1 MSLISFAEVMNEP
14 GIDHVFDIDIENRR
28 IKAGGREGDIIS
40 GKPVHFVVRCTGER
54 KVTFTA
60 DISILVQVPCD
71 RCLEPVE
78 IAFDD
83 SQSYQIVFDENANLV
98 LGDDDDEYGF
108 FNGYNLDVDAY
119 VNEEVVI
126 GFPMKVLCSEECKGL
141 CSVCGANL
149 NKGECGC
156 DRTVLDPRMSIIRD
170 IFRQQGSPS
179 DKEK

>member
-1 MSLISFAEVMNEP
+1 MSVISLAEVMNEP
-14 GIDHVFDIDIENRR
+14 GIDHVFDIDIETESL
-28 IKAGGREGDIIS
+28 KTGDRKCLIATK
-40 GKPVHFVVRCTGER
+40 KPVHLVIRSNGER
-54 KVTFTA
+54 KITFSA
-60 DISILVQVPCD
+60 SISIILQVPCD

-78 IAFDD
+78 VPFEDEQNFKIT
-83 SQSYQIVFDENANLV
+83 FDENGSQLI
-98 LGDDDDEYGF
+98 GDDDDEYDF
-108 FNGYNLDVDAY
+108 INGYNLDVDAY
-119 VNEEVVI
+119 VAEEVVI

-179 DKEK
+179 DKE